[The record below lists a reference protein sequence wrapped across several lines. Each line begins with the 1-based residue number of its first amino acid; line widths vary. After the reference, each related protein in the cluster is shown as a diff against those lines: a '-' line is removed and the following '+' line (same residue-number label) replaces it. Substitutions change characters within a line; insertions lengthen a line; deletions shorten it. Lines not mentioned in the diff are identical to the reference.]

1 MTKKS
6 KLYHLRS
13 KEKRDSQLKQTKSLI
28 LKKNYV
34 GLLNN
39 QKWYRVFEWI
49 EQNNSEFELKT
60 LLSSSL
66 KKGTDIFELEQSSIL
81 IDNTGNFIEF
91 FELEKII
98 IHKTPEIKYE
108 LNMLNIEF
116 YEELD
121 KIIIQGYRK

>member
-13 KEKRDSQLKQTKSLI
+13 KEKRDSKLKQTKSLI
-28 LKKNYV
+28 LEKNYV
-34 GLLNN
+34 SLLNN
-39 QKWYRVFEWI
+39 QKWYQIFECI

-60 LLSSSL
+60 LLSYSL
-66 KKGTDIFELEQSSIL
+66 KKVTAIFELEQSSIL
-81 IDNTGNFIEF
+81 VDNTGNFIEF

-98 IHKTPEIKYE
+98 INKTPEIRYE
-108 LNMLNIEF
+108 LNMLNIEL